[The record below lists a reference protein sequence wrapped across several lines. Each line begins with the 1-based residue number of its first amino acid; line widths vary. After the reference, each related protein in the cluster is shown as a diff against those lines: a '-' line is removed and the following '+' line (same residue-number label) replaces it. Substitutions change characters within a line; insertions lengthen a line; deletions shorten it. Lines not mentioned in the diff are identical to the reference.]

1 MSEEIYNGLIPFME
15 KISNDEINEYIRK
28 WLEQNPNERM
38 TNKLRMYAIN
48 DIIEQRSKKL

>member
-1 MSEEIYNGLIPFME
+1 MSEEIYNGLLPFIH
-15 KISNDEINEYIRK
+15 KISDDEINEYIRK

-48 DIIEQRSKKL
+48 DIIEQRSKKS

>member
-15 KISNDEINEYIRK
+15 KISDDEINEYIRK

>member
-1 MSEEIYNGLIPFME
+1 MSEEQYDGLIPFME